1 MEYKSNILENLRPD
15 YIQLGTALYL
25 DKVTNN
31 VSIGEIQGLTFTS
44 RFMVKSTDSTA
55 NQIVLQHSGNGV
67 AIAGIGQES
76 SHGSLQLRL
85 NSGATQVRLS
95 AINSNYIMPSLGI
108 GVTSLSAKL
117 QVDKDNANSSVV
129 ISRSGSNLAAST
141 GVGSITFSSHYNSA
155 YTDYAGINAYSNN
168 LSAIRGSLDLKV
180 KSTSGTLLT
189 GMTLYGTSSG
199 INVGVGTITPQKTL
213 HIEGASGASASQ
225 LLVTGASDTDEHTA
239 GILLRAEAGEAD
251 SALRA
256 KGGIFFERVAQATS
270 YGLGKMHLAVNGTVN
285 NDSATVA
292 NSVITILG
300 SGNVGIGTTVPSGKL
315 NVAGSHNGVG
325 IKLSGDGSAGAYYYG
340 FMHDGT
346 NLQGTTQTNLIY
358 TEGTVLANTTIAE
371 WASLRIGNPN
381 ATATG
386 AVITN
391 NYAIK
396 QDSSSQKNFFA
407 GKIGVNANSPIFKV
421 QTNADITGSW
431 LGYLNATAATFGTNN
446 FSAVHSSTAIGTGT
460 ESGINLA
467 NNASD
472 DGAPS
477 PIISF
482 SAKSAS
488 TSYQHAYAAIY
499 GIKTAT
505 GADTNWNKGDLV
517 LATGQSTGPLERVRI
532 NHLGAV
538 KFNNYGAGIL
548 VTDASGNITATT
560 SPPVDGITFNNGA
573 TITNQINTDV
583 DTGTETIASVAI
595 ATHDS
600 AFFDFVVKKTTNVRS
615 GTVYACHDGTSVV
628 FTETSTNDLGDTS
641 DVTLSVVIS
650 GTNMELQATTT
661 SDDWSV
667 KSLIRAI

>member
-1 MEYKSNILENLRPD
+1 MEYKSNILENLQPD
-15 YIQLGTALYL
+15 YIQLNSNVYADELTG
-25 DKVTNN
+25 N
-31 VSIGEIQGLTFTS
+31 VSIGEVQSATFTNK
-44 RFMVKSTDSTA
+44 FMVKATA
-55 NQIVLQHSGNGV
+55 GDGLNQIALQHSGNGV

-95 AINSNYIMPSLGI
+95 AVNSNYIIPSLGVG
-108 GVTSLSAKL
+108 GVTSPNAKL
-117 QVDKDNANSSVV
+117 HIAGGSS
-129 ISRSGSNLAAST
+129 GMFLSNL
-141 GVGSITFSSHYNSA
+141 GNNSA
-155 YTDYAGINAYSNN
+155 YDSIKMSYTGYN
-168 LSAIRGSLDLKV
+168 
-180 KSTSGTLLT
+180 SGTPEFIFT
-189 GMTLYGTSSG
+189 QTTTPGSG
-199 INVGVGTITPQKTL
+199 IANTWYRFKNTNGVDGTNP
-213 HIEGASGASASQ
+213 
-225 LLVTGASDTDEHTA
+225 
-239 GILLRAEAGEAD
+239 
-251 SALRA
+251 
-256 KGGIFFERVAQATS
+256 
-270 YGLGKMHLAVNGTVN
+270 N
-285 NDSATVA
+285 NVA
-292 NSVITILG
+292 NVTIGGRL
-300 SGNVGIGTTVPSGKL
+300 GIGTDNPSGKI
-315 NVAGSHNGVG
+315 NVIGSHNGVG
-325 IKLSGDGSAGAYYYG
+325 IRLSGDGLAGAYYYG

-358 TEGTVLANTTIAE
+358 TEGTVLANTTISE
-371 WASLRIGNPN
+371 WASLRIANPN

-431 LGYLNATAATFGTNN
+431 LGYLNGTTATFGTNN
-446 FSAVHSSTAIGTGT
+446 FSAVHNSTAIGTGT

-472 DGAPS
+472 NGAPS

-488 TSYQHAYAAIY
+488 ASYQHAYAAIY

-505 GADTNWNKGDLV
+505 GADTNWNIGDLV
-517 LATGQSTGPLERVRI
+517 LATGQSTGPSERVRI

-548 VTDASGNITATT
+548 VTDASGNITATA

-641 DVTLSVVIS
+641 DVTLSVDIS
-650 GTNMELQATTT
+650 GGNMRLLATVT